1 MTSYHFAMTL
11 TALNRPSSLVESV
24 CEQLAAI
31 IRGEKSA
38 EDRWLPAERLL
49 AEQLGVSRTVV
60 REATKRLE
68 QQGMLEIQHGAGI
81 KIVDKLHKPLNGALN
96 TLVPNEKDRLAQLTE
111 IRVALEPENARYA
124 AQRGSAAS
132 LKALKACHERFTSAE
147 SVEAQ
152 VQADMDF
159 HCLLADASG
168 NRIASLLIQSLSE
181 LLQASLTHGYN
192 RVTKDQAVKDHSAV
206 LVAVLKHDGDA
217 AANAMRQHLLNA
229 RDDLGLKSTSRR

>member
-1 MTSYHFAMTL
+1 MTL
-11 TALNRPSSLVESV
+11 TALNRPTSLVESV
-24 CEQLAAI
+24 CEQLAAL
-31 IRGEKSA
+31 IRSEKSA
-38 EDRWLPAERLL
+38 EERWLPAERLL

-96 TLVPNEKDRLAQLTE
+96 TLVPDEKNRITQLVEVRL
-111 IRVALEPENARYA
+111 ALEPENARHA
-124 AQRGSAAS
+124 AQRGSAAH
-132 LKALKACHERFTSAE
+132 LKTLKACHERFVAAE
-147 SVEAQ
+147 SFEER

-159 HCLLADASG
+159 HCFLAEASG

-181 LLQASLTHGYN
+181 LLQASLTHGYS
-192 RVTKDQAVKDHSAV
+192 RVTKDQAVKDHAAV
-206 LVAVLKHDGDA
+206 LAAVWKRDGDA
-217 AANAMRQHLLNA
+217 AAFAMKAHLLNA

>member
-1 MTSYHFAMTL
+1 MTF
-11 TALNRPSSLVESV
+11 TALNRPTSLVESV
-24 CEQLAAI
+24 CAQLAAL
-31 IRGEKSA
+31 IRSEKSA
-38 EDRWLPAERLL
+38 DERWLPAERLL

-96 TLVPNEKDRLAQLTE
+96 TLVPDEKDRITQLIE
-111 IRVALEPENARYA
+111 VRLALEPENARYA
-124 AQRGSAAS
+124 AQRGTATQ
-132 LKALKACHERFTSAE
+132 LKTLKACHERFETAE
-147 SVEAQ
+147 SFAEQ

-159 HCLLADASG
+159 HCLLAEASG

-192 RVTKDQAVKDHSAV
+192 RVTKDQAVKDHAAV
-206 LVAVLKHDGDA
+206 LAAVLKHDGDA
-217 AANAMRQHLLNA
+217 AATAMKAHLLNA
-229 RDDLGLKSTSRR
+229 RDDLGIKTNSRR